1 MKVHLIGILLL
12 LGSFVKANTLAQI
25 PFIEVTNA
33 NEWQAAFDQAKVENK
48 LVFVDA
54 YTDWCSYCHKLDKE
68 VYTDQSVVDYYSQN
82 FINVKFDAESD
93 FGYPKADQLNIS
105 GYPTLLFMTG
115 QDQVFK
121 VVDGFVPAEALLS
134 YGKEISYMISKLP
147 DLEAKFD
154 ANTITRE
161 EHLEFIS
168 ILEGTDE
175 VKASEVAKAYV
186 KKLKEEDFLDLQNIW
201 LLSRHQNQLNGYPY
215 LYISTHK
222 DLLVEAHGINEYNDY
237 MTAVYNDNLEL
248 AIKYGDDKLMNDIVL
263 NVLPHFVENDQLPNA
278 RFSTRSVYYGQRGEF
293 DSYKMEVNSYMNNH
307 LSNDSKADF
316 ALSTTYEIIEN
327 YASNDMIAFSTQ
339 LLKQALD
346 IDEKNFELNSIIGYA
361 KGLLGDYKDADKYI
375 EIAKSLA
382 EGEEELE
389 IVQSLADAVK
399 MMKEGQD

>member
-1 MKVHLIGILLL
+1 M
-12 LGSFVKANTLAQI
+12 AQI
-25 PFIEVTNA
+25 PFLEVTNTE
-33 NEWQAAFDQAKVENK
+33 EWQAAFAQAKAENK

-68 VYTDQSVVDYYSQN
+68 VYTDQSVVDYYSEN

-105 GYPTLLFMTG
+105 GYPTLLFMTAH
-115 QDQVFK
+115 DQVFK
-121 VVDGFVPAEALLS
+121 VVDGFVPAEALLA
-134 YGKEISYMISKLP
+134 YGKGISRMISTLP

-154 ANTITRE
+154 AGEITKD
-161 EHLEFIS
+161 EHLELIG

-175 VKASEVAKAYV
+175 IKAKRIAKAYV
-186 KKLKEEDFLDLQNIW
+186 EKMKEEDFLDIQNIW

-222 DLLVEAHGINEYNDY
+222 ELMVAAHGQNELNDY
-237 MTAVYNDNLEL
+237 MSAVYNDNLQL
-248 AIKYGDDKLMNDIVL
+248 AIKYGDDKLMNDIVT
-263 NVLPHFVENDQLPNA
+263 NVLPQFVDNDQLPSA
-278 RFSTRSVYYGQRGEF
+278 RYSTKSVYYGQRGEF
-293 DSYKMEVNSYMNNH
+293 DNFKLEVNSYMNNH
-307 LSNDSKADF
+307 LSKDSKADF
-316 ALSTTYEIIEN
+316 ALSTAYDIIEN
-327 YASNDMIAFSTQ
+327 YASEEMIVFSTQ

-382 EGEEELE
+382 KGEEELE
-389 IVQSLADAVK
+389 IIQSLSDAVK
-399 MMKEGQD
+399 MMKEG

>member
-12 LGSFVKANTLAQI
+12 LGSFVKANDLVQI

-33 NEWQAAFDQAKVENK
+33 NEWQAAFDQAKTENK

-68 VYTDQSVVDYYSQN
+68 VYTDQSVVDYYSKN

-134 YGKEISYMISKLP
+134 YGKEISRMISRRP

-154 ANTITRE
+154 ANTITRD
-161 EHLEFIS
+161 EHLEFIG

-201 LLSRHQNQLNGYPY
+201 LLARHQNQLNGYPY

-248 AIKYGDDKLMNDIVL
+248 AIKYGDDQLMNDIVL

-293 DSYKMEVNSYMNNH
+293 ERYKIEVNSYMNNH

-389 IVQSLADAVK
+389 IVQSLADAVQ